1 MKLVFREHAKR
12 DLRWFAA
19 YYSKRFPEGRKNAE
33 RSFRAAIELVLA
45 NPYAGTVM
53 EGKPA
58 RQFPVLRT
66 PFMLI
71 YSIED
76 DSIDIIRVWDAR
88 ADPTRLN
95 EK

>member
-1 MKLVFREHAKR
+1 MKLIFLEHAKR

-19 YYSKRFPEGRKNAE
+19 LYSKTFPEGRKNAE
-33 RSFRAAIELVLA
+33 RSLTVAIELLLA
-45 NPYAGTVM
+45 NPFAGNVV

-66 PFMLI
+66 PFVLI
-71 YSIED
+71 CSIEG
-76 DSIDIIRVWDAR
+76 DSIHIIRVWDAR
-88 ADPTRLN
+88 AYPVRLN

>member
-1 MKLVFREHAKR
+1 MKLIFREHAKR

-19 YYSKRFPEGRKNAE
+19 YYSKTFAQGRKNAE
-33 RSFRAAIELVLA
+33 RSLTVAIELLLA
-45 NPYAGTVM
+45 NPHVGSVV

-66 PFMLI
+66 PFLLI
-71 YSIED
+71 YSIEG

-88 ADPTRLN
+88 ADPVRLN